1 MKGPRLVPLGSM
13 NNRPWKFSTV
23 LLYVCVY
30 VYRVPIRDVRKYSFP
45 LRGGREG
52 LAPFTWHEKF
62 RFVPVYLGWN
72 LNTR

>member
-23 LLYVCVY
+23 LLYIY
-30 VYRVPIRDVRKYSFP
+30 IHRVPIRDVPKFP
-45 LRGGREG
+45 LTWREREEG

-62 RFVPVYLGWN
+62 RFVPVYGWK